1 MLNIFS
7 AISTRLSWSKPFVA
21 ILGLICFGIF
31 ILSILGL
38 GYFDSEIFMIPSL
51 LLGLWS
57 GLYFMLLSTFYSVP
71 PAPVRD
77 LNFFKKMKIRLIRGL
92 YYFLGA
98 VFIVL
103 TLAVVV
109 ISFKFSGVWRAEY

>member
-7 AISTRLSWSKPFVA
+7 AISTRLSWSKPFVV

-77 LNFFKKMKIRLIRGL
+77 LKFFKKMKIRLIRGL